1 MKENG
6 STDAVRDQQHMVL
19 GPWIHSHLLPANAG
33 QRYFGG
39 GASGDGIDYHGM
51 VLAWYD
57 HWLKGEDNGITADPR
72 AYYFTMGDNQ
82 WQEAESWPPTARDTS
97 FFLSSGGRANSRHG
111 DGSLSLECP
120 KNKSLATPIYTI
132 L

>member
-1 MKENG
+1 
-6 STDAVRDQQHMVL
+6 MVL

-82 WQEAESWPPTARDTS
+82 WQQAESLASHGPGHGLLPTAVGVGPTAGTGTAHS
-97 FFLSSGGRANSRHG
+97 VLSN
-111 DGSLSLECP
+111 P
-120 KNKSLATPIYTI
+120 KNKSPATPICTI